1 MKPKFYDIY
10 IDLKNKIENNVY
22 PKEAFLPSET
32 ALMHEYECSR
42 YSLRSA
48 LAQLTANGYTQS
60 LHGKGVQVIYTP
72 NSSSKFVLGGIE
84 SFKEFAVRNHM
95 VYHTLVKTFAIT
107 IIDEKLAQLTSFPIG
122 EEVYY
127 IQRIRYINGEALII
141 DDNYYRKKYVPD
153 LTKEIATTSIFNYL
167 EKTLNV
173 KLANIQRQIS
183 IERAND
189 NDLKTM
195 VLNDLNCIIKITSH
209 TYSDKGYLFEYT
221 ESRHHPDH
229 FIFADQI
236 TSRIK

>member
-10 IDLKNKIENNVY
+10 VDLKNKIESNQY
-22 PKEAFLPSET
+22 PKESFLPSES
-32 ALMHEYECSR
+32 ALMQEYDCSR

-48 LAQLTANGYTQS
+48 LAQLTSNGYTQS

-72 NSSSKFVLGGIE
+72 NTSTKFVLGGIE
-84 SFKEFAVRNHM
+84 SFKEFAIRNHM
-95 VYHTLVKTFAIT
+95 VFHTIVKTFAIT
-107 IIDEKLAQLTSFPIG
+107 TIDEPLSQLTSFPIG

-127 IQRIRYINGEALII
+127 IQRLRYINGEALII
-141 DDNYYRKKYVPD
+141 DDNYYRKKYVPG
-153 LTKEIATTSIFNYL
+153 LTKEIAESSIFNYL
-167 EKTLNV
+167 ENTLNV

-183 IERAND
+183 IEKANEQD
-189 NDLKTM
+189 ERIM
-195 VLNDLNCIIKITSH
+195 PLNDLNCVIKITSH

-221 ESRHHPDH
+221 QSRHHPDH